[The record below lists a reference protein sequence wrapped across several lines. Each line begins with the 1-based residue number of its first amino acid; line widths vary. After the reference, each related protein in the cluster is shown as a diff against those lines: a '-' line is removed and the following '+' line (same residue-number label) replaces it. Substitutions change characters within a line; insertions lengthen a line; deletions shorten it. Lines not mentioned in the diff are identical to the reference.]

1 MKTQKIVLAFA
12 LASSVTTFASAANNV
27 IINTG
32 ISNTLQLL
40 AQKSDGVALN
50 LAANTGNVDASVNT
64 AAGLNWVQGAV
75 ETSAIGAVNTGDIAL
90 EQATTSSVLEEGVS
104 SSVLVAAGVVVPPFG
119 VVAGGIFDAD
129 YAAGL
134 NSYIDGAAS
143 NYAAANVAYNS
154 GNIDATVNTIAL
166 GNRVDSIK
174 TSAIGAAQTGS
185 ITVTVK

>member
-32 ISNTLQLL
+32 IANTLQLL

-64 AAGLNWVQGAV
+64 VAGLNWVQGAV

-90 EQATTSSVLEEGVS
+90 EQATTSSVLETGVD
-104 SSVLVAAGVVVPPFG
+104 SSVLAAAGVVIVPN
-119 VVAGGIFDAD
+119 VAAGGIFTAD

-166 GNRVDSIK
+166 GNRVDSVK
-174 TSAIGAAQTGS
+174 TSAIGAAQTGA

>member
-32 ISNTLQLL
+32 IANTLQLL

-64 AAGLNWVQGAV
+64 VAGLNWVQGAV

-90 EQATTSSVLEEGVS
+90 EQATTSSVLETGVD
-104 SSVLVAAGVVVPPFG
+104 SSVLAAAGVIVPFAA
-119 VVAGGIFDAD
+119 AGGIFAAD
-129 YAAGL
+129 YSAGL

-166 GNRVDSIK
+166 GNRVDSVK
-174 TSAIGAAQTGS
+174 TSAIGAAQTGA